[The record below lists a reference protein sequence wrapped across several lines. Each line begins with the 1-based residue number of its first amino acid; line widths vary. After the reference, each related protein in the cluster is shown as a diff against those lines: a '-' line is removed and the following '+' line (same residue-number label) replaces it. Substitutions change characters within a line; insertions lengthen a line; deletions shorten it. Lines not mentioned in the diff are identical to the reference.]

1 MPTKKFKVRVF
12 FIDGPDKH
20 VVKVFNDL
28 LVNYHSH
35 QIVSIELGVYG
46 PTQTVNIYNEL
57 YFEKVKKDSEF
68 DTLLIITNSPF
79 ILREMRLNDYKNK
92 EVEEELLI
100 AKLKNGCPRY
110 MNIDRM
116 YKNLSADDDLLEM
129 FVQGDLEW

>member
-100 AKLKNGCPRY
+100 AKLKNDCPRY

-116 YKNLSADDDLLEM
+116 YKELSADDDLLEM